1 MPDLTGKVALVTG
14 AGGGIG
20 RACVN
25 AFIAAGASVVV
36 ADRDN
41 RAGKATVDGLP
52 PDSPAVFVETDVTD
66 ADSVRAAVAAA
77 VGTFG
82 GLHIA
87 HNNAGVEAA
96 GRAVAD
102 MTDTDWHRVID
113 VNLTGVWQCM
123 RAQIPAMLDS
133 GGGSIVNTSS
143 ALGLVALP
151 NQASYVASK
160 HGVIGLTK
168 AAALEYSAAGVRV
181 NAVCPGVVRTAMIE
195 EVAATDD
202 TFMDKMHAM
211 HAIGRIAEVDEIAD
225 AVLWLAS
232 PASSFVTGTALSV
245 DGAYTAS

>member
-1 MPDLTGKVALVTG
+1 MRELSGRVALVTG

-20 RACVN
+20 RACVS
-25 AFIAAGASVVV
+25 ALIDAGASVIA
-36 ADRDN
+36 ADRDP
-41 RAGKATVDGLP
+41 RAGKATITHLP
-52 PDSPAVFVETDVTD
+52 PASPAIFVETDVTD
-66 ADSVRAAVAAA
+66 AESVEAMVAAA
-77 VGTFG
+77 LHNFG
-82 GLHIA
+82 ALHIA

-96 GRAVAD
+96 GHPLAEMSDAD
-102 MTDTDWHRVID
+102 WARVID
-113 VNLTGVWQCM
+113 VNLTGVFHCM
-123 RAQIPAMLDS
+123 RAELPAIMAS

-151 NQASYVASK
+151 NQASYIASK
-160 HGVIGLTK
+160 HGVVGLTK

-181 NAVCPGVVRTAMIE
+181 NAICPGVVRTAMID

-211 HAIGRIAEVDEIAD
+211 HAIGRIAEVSEIAD

-232 PASSFVTGTALSV
+232 PSSSFVTGTALSV

>member
-1 MPDLTGKVALVTG
+1 MLTGAPRFS
-14 AGGGIG
+14 G
-20 RACVN
+20 R
-25 AFIAAGASVVV
+25 
-36 ADRDN
+36 
-41 RAGKATVDGLP
+41 
-52 PDSPAVFVETDVTD
+52 
-66 ADSVRAAVAAA
+66 
-77 VGTFG
+77 
-82 GLHIA
+82 
-87 HNNAGVEAA
+87 
-96 GRAVAD
+96 
-102 MTDTDWHRVID
+102 
-113 VNLTGVWQCM
+113 
-123 RAQIPAMLDS
+123 
-133 GGGSIVNTSS
+133 SS
-143 ALGLVALP
+143 LP